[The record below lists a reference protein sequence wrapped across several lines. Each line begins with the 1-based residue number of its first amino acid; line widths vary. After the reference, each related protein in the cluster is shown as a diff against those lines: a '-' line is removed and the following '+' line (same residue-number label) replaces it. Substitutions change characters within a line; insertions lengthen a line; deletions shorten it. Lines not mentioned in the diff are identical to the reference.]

1 MMNVRNLILL
11 FCASSYALAA
21 QSDEKPYSVPVDA
34 DYPKSVYW
42 GDTHLHTRN
51 SADAYSLGN
60 MNLTPADAF
69 RFAQGQELTAHNGMR
84 VQLRRP
90 LDFLVVSDHAEY
102 LAGFYRFNVGDPLVT
117 GTAAGKQ
124 WQGYLAEGN
133 PTKLIGAFTASMSDP
148 ENNYSFPEKVRR
160 LIWEDVAITADEHNK
175 PGKFIKTVQ
184 IRRHNCHL
192 FQVRTPWTHV
202 NSGKH

>member
-1 MMNVRNLILL
+1 MGTLSLSIFLHAIIITNMVAVCCVQVQNSSRILRTLHLSATSLRLKEETRLMINLRNLILL
-11 FCASSYALAA
+11 ACTVSFSLAA
-21 QSDEKPYSVPVDA
+21 QSDEQPYSVPVEA

-69 RFAQGQELTAHNGMR
+69 RFAQGQELIAHNGMR

-102 LAGFYRFNVGDPLVT
+102 LGGYYRFNVGDPLVSD
-117 GTAAGKQ
+117 TAAGRQ
-124 WQGYLAEGN
+124 WQGYLEEGD

-148 ENNYSFPEKVRR
+148 
-160 LIWEDVAITADEHNK
+160 
-175 PGKFIKTVQ
+175 
-184 IRRHNCHL
+184 
-192 FQVRTPWTHV
+192 
-202 NSGKH
+202 